1 MASLWMKVT
10 KYLEANSKTWDAEE
24 NNIVLQNDGSGDYI
38 NTWNVSGLAKPT
50 AEQIA
55 SYETA
60 GNAAEALSGV
70 LNTRANEYP
79 ELKEQLDLLYKD
91 MAADKGDK
99 TGEWFKA
106 VKKLKTI
113 TLKVRNKKWH

>member
-1 MASLWMKVT
+1 MATLSTKVK
-10 KYLEANSKTWDAEE
+10 KYLEANSKTWDAEQD
-24 NNIVLQNDGSGDYI
+24 NIILQNDGSGDYI

-50 AEQIA
+50 DDQIA

-60 GNAAEALSGV
+60 GNTAETLQGV
-70 LNTRANEYP
+70 LNTRASAYP

-106 VKKLKTI
+106 VKKVKDDNP
-113 TLKVRNKKWH
+113 KE

>member
-1 MASLWMKVT
+1 MASLYT
-10 KYLEANSKTWDAEE
+10 KTKLYLKANSKTWDDTK
-24 NNIVLQNDGSGDYI
+24 VSLQDNGSGPYI
-38 NTWNVSGLAKPT
+38 KDWTYDGLDKPT

-60 GNAAEALSGV
+60 GNTAETLQGV
-70 LNTRANEYP
+70 LSTRASEYP

-106 VKKLKTI
+106 VKKVKDDNP
-113 TLKVRNKKWH
+113 K

>member
-1 MASLWMKVT
+1 MTILYTKV
-10 KYLEANSKTWDAEE
+10 KLYLEANSKVWDDTK
-24 NNIVLQNDGSGDYI
+24 VSLQNDGAGDYI
-38 NTWNVSGLAKPT
+38 KTFTYDGLTQPT
-50 AEQIA
+50 ADQIA

-60 GNAAEALSGV
+60 GNTAETLNGV

-91 MAADKGDK
+91 MVADKGDK

-106 VKKLKTI
+106 VKKVKDDNP
-113 TLKVRNKKWH
+113 K

>member
-1 MASLWMKVT
+1 MANLKTKVNL
-10 KYLEANSKTWDAEE
+10 YLEANSKTWD
-24 NNIVLQNDGSGDYI
+24 NTKVSLQNNSDGNGDFISSWSYD
-38 NTWNVSGLAKPT
+38 GLAEPT
-50 AEQIA
+50 ADQIA

-60 GNAAEALSGV
+60 GDTAETLNGV
-70 LNTRANEYP
+70 LSTRRAEYP

-106 VKKLKTI
+106 VKKVKDDNP
-113 TLKVRNKKWH
+113 KS

>member
-1 MASLWMKVT
+1 MAQLNT
-10 KYLEANSKTWDAEE
+10 KIKLYLEANSKVWDDTK
-24 NNIVLQNDGSGDYI
+24 VYLQNDGAGDYI
-38 NTWNVSGLAKPT
+38 KTFTYDGLTQPT
-50 AEQIA
+50 ADQIA

-60 GNAAEALSGV
+60 GNTAETLNGV

-91 MAADKGDK
+91 MVADKGDK

-106 VKKLKTI
+106 VKKVKDDNP
-113 TLKVRNKKWH
+113 K

>member
-1 MASLWMKVT
+1 MANLKT
-10 KYLEANSKTWDAEE
+10 KTELYLIANSKTWDDTK
-24 NNIVLQNDGSGDYI
+24 VSLQNNSDGNGDFIASWDYDI
-38 NTWNVSGLAKPT
+38 AQPT

-55 SYETA
+55 SYESA
-60 GNAAEALSGV
+60 GNTAETLQGV

-106 VKKLKTI
+106 VKKVKDDNP
-113 TLKVRNKKWH
+113 KE

>member
-1 MASLWMKVT
+1 MANLSTKV
-10 KYLEANSKTWDAEE
+10 KLYLEANSKVWDRDK
-24 NNIVLQNDGSGDYI
+24 VSLQNNSDGNGDFIASWSYDI
-38 NTWNVSGLAKPT
+38 AQPT

-60 GNAAEALSGV
+60 GNTAETLNGV
-70 LNTRANEYP
+70 LNTRAVAYP

-106 VKKLKTI
+106 VKKVKDDNP
-113 TLKVRNKKWH
+113 K